1 MDEYRAFKI
10 VSNDTKT
17 ITTNTHKNNI
27 SWRLILYL
35 FYLVMKYQELMKRK
49 DREIINCQDIRSVL
63 RDLKTEI
70 LSVDEAMNMLH
81 LAMQNARREG
91 YYEGWE
97 KTKQIKNR

>member
-1 MDEYRAFKI
+1 
-10 VSNDTKT
+10 
-17 ITTNTHKNNI
+17 
-27 SWRLILYL
+27 
-35 FYLVMKYQELMKRK
+35 MKYQELMKRK

-97 KTKQIKNR
+97 KTKQIKKK